1 MIVLLPPLV
10 EVELEVMVAKLVIR
24 RVGEDEVEYC
34 LISVSAAA
42 GMWIVRGEEAES
54 EPEDMERSCR
64 W

>member
-54 EPEDMERSCR
+54 EPEDMERSC
-64 W
+64 

>member
-10 EVELEVMVAKLVIR
+10 EVELEVMLVIR

-54 EPEDMERSCR
+54 EPEDMERS
-64 W
+64 

>member
-1 MIVLLPPLV
+1 M

-42 GMWIVRGEEAES
+42 